1 MRDNR
6 YRMEFENTFS
16 VTAPIDEVF
25 DALLDV
31 ERIAPCMPGAQV
43 LERISDDAY
52 KVGIKVKVGPV
63 TMNYRGNVEIVD
75 RDPEAHTAKLTVKA
89 QETRGQGTATA
100 EVAMRLA
107 LENGATHGTMSSD
120 VRLSGKAAAMGRGI
134 IQDVSARLVDEFAQN
149 LATMLSAGEPAEA
162 EGNGGGAAEP
172 GPAAAE
178 SGAAATETGAAKAPP
193 RPEPAESSVD
203 ALAVASSVIRDRL
216 KRPQVLGALLGI
228 AVLLRIVF
236 GRRR

>member
-1 MRDNR
+1 
-6 YRMEFENTFS
+6 MEFENSFT

-43 LERISDDAY
+43 LERSSDDAY

-63 TMNYRGNVEIVD
+63 TMNYRGNVEVVD
-75 RDPEAHTAKLTVKA
+75 RDPEAHTARMTVKA

-107 LENGATHGTMSSD
+107 EEDGTTRGTMSSD

-149 LATMLSAGEPAEA
+149 LATMLSGGE
-162 EGNGGGAAEP
+162 AAEP
-172 GPAAAE
+172 QGN
-178 SGAAATETGAAKAPP
+178 GAAATEPGTEKPPPP

-203 ALAVASSVIRDRL
+203 ALAVASGVIGDRL
-216 KRPQVLGALLGI
+216 RNPKVLAALLGA
-228 AVLLRIVF
+228 AVLIGIAF

>member
-1 MRDNR
+1 
-6 YRMEFENTFS
+6 MEFENTFS

-43 LERISDDAY
+43 LERTSDDAY

-75 RDPEAHTAKLTVKA
+75 RDPGTHTAKMTVKA

-100 EVAMRLA
+100 QVGMRLA
-107 LENGATHGTMSSD
+107 QDDGTTQGTMSSE

-149 LATMLSAGEPAEA
+149 LATMLSEGESSKQDETGPAEPAD
-162 EGNGGGAAEP
+162 NGVQHAP
-172 GPAAAE
+172 P
-178 SGAAATETGAAKAPP
+178 PP
-193 RPEPAESSVD
+193 RPASAESSVD
-203 ALAVASSVIRDRL
+203 ALSVASGVIGERL
-216 KRPQVLGALLGI
+216 RTPKGALVALGVGVLIGI
-228 AVLLRIVF
+228 AL
-236 GRRR
+236 RRRR